1 MAGEQG
7 PDTSLMTREDIIL
20 RRSLQNL
27 QPHPMINDPRQVL
40 LPVDGSESSKRAMSW
55 YMANIFRPSDV
66 IHLYHICEPS
76 YAANNFSLTTLG
88 QSKTNEINAML
99 QEHIELSNTL
109 SHDFLSRL
117 ESRGVSGD
125 FTLTVGT
132 KPGEMIV
139 SQARDLNADLIVMGS
154 RGVSALKR
162 TVFGSVSDYVLH
174 HSSVPLTVVPSPRR
188 EKDFRRD
195 WIRLTSIHFTNPLFP
210 SPRPSP
216 PASPSQNRISYGKLI
231 LKLLPPQ
238 YLIPYFE
245 DARDEEDS

>member
-1 MAGEQG
+1 MF
-7 PDTSLMTREDIIL
+7 SR
-20 RRSLQNL
+20 RRSLQNF
-27 QPHPMINDPRQVL
+27 QTHTMFNDPRQVL
-40 LPVDGSESSKRAMSW
+40 LPVDGSEPSKRALTW
-55 YMANIFRPSDV
+55 YMANIFRPTDV

-88 QSKTNEINAML
+88 QSKTDEINAML

-109 SHDFLSRL
+109 SHDFLSKL
-117 ESRGVSGD
+117 ENKGVSGD

-139 SQARDLNADLIVMGS
+139 SHARDLNADLIVMGS

-174 HSSVPLTVVPSPRR
+174 HSSVPLTVVPTPRR

-195 WIRLTSIHFTNPLFP
+195 WIHLASAYFMNPLP
-210 SPRPSP
+210 LLSPFSTLLFLAELQFLRQIALKI
-216 PASPSQNRISYGKLI
+216 AST
-231 LKLLPPQ
+231 
-238 YLIPYFE
+238 
-245 DARDEEDS
+245 